1 MGAKLKI
8 GVFGG
13 YRGQTMID
21 VLLDHPD
28 AELAAVCDKYT
39 PLLSQVREKAEKHGL
54 NVACYESFDEFI
66 KHDMDAVV
74 LANYAT
80 EHAVYAVKCL
90 YAGKHVLSEV
100 LPCETVAQAVEL
112 IEAVEKTGL
121 VYAYAENY
129 CYMLHTFEM
138 WQRYKKG
145 DIGTVTYGEG
155 EYIHDCAGIWP
166 QITYGERDHWRNNLY
181 CNYYCT
187 HSVGPLLAMTGLR
200 PVTVTGFE
208 CPPPEEM
215 KRLGAYFG
223 AGIEMVKLENGAVL
237 KSIHGHLKR
246 EPGSI
251 NYELYGTKGM
261 METGRQEVN
270 KPLYV
275 YRESDKIC
283 VGKWEDYVP
292 ELKIEGGLAK
302 NFAGHGGS
310 DFYPTHFFIQKIL
323 GRPEGNEW
331 SIDVY
336 SAVSMG
342 LCGIFAYRSV
352 LDGGKPMQI
361 PDLRDP
367 AVREAYRHDNKCT
380 NKKVAK
386 DGELLPKT
394 SYGEVDIPDEV
405 YEHVRQLW
413 IDGKPGE

>member
-1 MGAKLKI
+1 MSGKLKI

-13 YRGQTMID
+13 ARGQTMID

-39 PLLSQVREKAEKHGL
+39 PLLSQVREKAEAHGL
-54 NVACYESFDEFI
+54 DVAIYESFEQFI

-74 LANYAT
+74 LANDAT
-80 EHAVYAVKCL
+80 EHAIYAVKCL
-90 YAGKHVLSEV
+90 EAGKHVLSEV

-121 VYAYAENY
+121 VYSYAENY

-138 WQRYKKG
+138 WQRYKRG
-145 DIGTVTYGEG
+145 DIGAVTYGEG
-155 EYIHDCAGIWP
+155 EYIHDCAGI
-166 QITYGERDHWRNNLY
+166 
-181 CNYYCT
+181 CT
-187 HSVGPLLAMTGLR
+187 HSVGPLITMTGLR
-200 PVTVTGFE
+200 PVSVVGFE

-223 AGIEMVKLENGAVL
+223 AGIEMVTLENGAVL

-246 EPGSI
+246 EPGSV

-261 METGRQEVN
+261 METGRQAVN

-275 YRESDKIC
+275 YRESDRIC
-283 VGKWEDYVP
+283 VGAWEDYSP
-292 ELKIEGGLAK
+292 EPKIAAEYAK
-302 NFAGHGGS
+302 NFEGHGGS
-310 DFYPTHFFIQKIL
+310 DFYPTHLFIQKIL
-323 GRPEGNEW
+323 GRPEGLEW

-336 SAVSMG
+336 TAVSMG

-352 LDGGKPMQI
+352 LEGNKPMRI

-367 AVREAYRHDNKCT
+367 AVRELFRHDVKCT
-380 NKKVAK
+380 NKNIAHGT
-386 DGELLPKT
+386 DLLPKT
-394 SYGEVDIPDEV
+394 SFGEADIPDEV